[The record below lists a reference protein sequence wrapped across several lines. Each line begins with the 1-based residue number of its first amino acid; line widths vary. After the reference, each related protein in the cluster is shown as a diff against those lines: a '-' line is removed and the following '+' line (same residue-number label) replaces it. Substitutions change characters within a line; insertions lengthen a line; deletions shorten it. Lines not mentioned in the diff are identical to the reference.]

1 MIRTIGKFVD
11 VSAELTFANLVD
23 QPVPMTVRQGQLV
36 RDLVICAGNYGSTE
50 EKTIDLCV
58 VEGFTMKP
66 IEVNRG
72 ATRIFDGVPMRM
84 ADPNGGQYRGFVQ
97 EVVQVRD
104 MVVTPVVEEGEDEPA
119 SIRVNVDNIK
129 SMRVDEG

>member
-23 QPVPMTVRQGQLV
+23 QTVPMTVRQGQLV

-66 IEVNRG
+66 IEVSRG
-72 ATRIFDGVPMRM
+72 ATRSFDGVPMRM